1 MGWYGIKADFR
12 NVKEYA
18 AQELK
23 IDAKFGFLL
32 DRAYHG
38 NTVYSLID
46 RTDNNEKYI
55 HIDLVQK
62 GEDGFWAHKPISEN
76 SGPYHYDCP
85 ERILKQ
91 STSQNIHAVQWREQ
105 CRQIR
110 RDKAE
115 LINIFKTMPTGII
128 ITTEYGRKL
137 KFFGTY
143 NKSWTQVV
151 CEDIEENKKYRYKV
165 TDFKPD
171 QLKNE
176 ISELNVA

>member
-12 NVKEYA
+12 NVQEYA

-23 IDAKFGFLL
+23 IDSKFGFLL
-32 DRAYHG
+32 DRAYYG
-38 NTVYSLID
+38 NTVYSLIA

-55 HIDLVQK
+55 HIDLVQN
-62 GEDGFWAHKPISEN
+62 GADGFWAHKPISEN

-91 STSQNIHAVQWREQ
+91 STSQNIHAVEWREQ

-115 LINIFKTMPTGII
+115 LIKIFKAMPKGII

-137 KFFGTY
+137 KFLAHTISHGP
-143 NKSWTQVV
+143 KSFVKILRKIKNIAT
-151 CEDIEENKKYRYKV
+151 RYQ
-165 TDFKPD
+165 T
-171 QLKNE
+171 LNL
-176 ISELNVA
+176 ISLRMKF